1 MCMKNI
7 NKTLMAVVAASTLT
21 TTLVGATNAP
31 VALANN
37 NVGATNKV
45 VDNSWIG
52 INEHINLR
60 STRTNQTFYKNFDYF
75 KYSKILGDLAKGEH
89 FKYNFDGGS
98 LIEFLISQKTP
109 VGTRFTY
116 NLTTLNNQYNLGF
129 KDSEIR
135 HMEDVRLATRVTSA
149 YKAYYYNEKTK
160 GYDHTTGSTNDGV
173 KTLEDA
179 KKLRGP
185 NGEQPSF
192 ITEHT
197 VNGEVVFNIV
207 QELPQ
212 EIYVQYVDFWTDSNM
227 EIPKKDSNDYINFIK
242 VEISKGIPLSDIIST
257 YDAPPESRPEVKDYI
272 ITSEEYDEPFETEY
286 RDNPN
291 LDKGEERV
299 IREGVTGRI
308 RVTHKQPTVNGKPIG
323 DATSHSEYLVQ
334 TVNAIIECGTRV
346 PDYNEVR
353 ETRSEEPI
361 PFETEMIEDPNL
373 PAGEVRLIQEGI
385 NGVKEVITKQPM
397 LNGQP
402 DGQPEIIENVIT
414 PAVNEIYHTG
424 TGTSDK
430 VSTITEEVIPY
441 KTIYQQNKNLP
452 AGERNTIQEGKHGR
466 MKVETIQNTFNGNP
480 VGEPSVIKT
489 VIEDKIDEIIEIGSG
504 IADEVVITDT
514 FEIPFETRYVNN
526 DDLPKGEERV
536 VQNGEKGQRTVT
548 KVQPRFNGEDVGEP
562 TVSETITKEPVD
574 KIIEIGTGVSHE
586 EVSVTME
593 DIPYET
599 ERVEDPDLPKGE
611 EHVVRKGVTGII
623 RITTKQV
630 FKNGQPVGD
639 PTVSRDTL
647 MDPINEIIHIG
658 VKEDDKPSPGVNES
672 SSVVVE
678 KIPFETE
685 RRENPDLPEGEEH
698 VLREGVE
705 GEKEIITH
713 EKRIDGV
720 LQGDPSVEER
730 ITKKPVNRIIEVG
743 TKKPDI
749 EEEVPFEVEKREN
762 PELPEGTE
770 RVVREGKPGRKVNSK
785 VVEEPVKK
793 IVEVGTKK
801 LDVEEEIPFEVEKR
815 DNPNLPE
822 GEERVVQE
830 GKPGRKVNGKVVEEP
845 VNKIVEVGTKK
856 QIQDQNK
863 PDVKTGVSD
872 IATNPTLLTTLG
884 LTITGIL
891 SAIGI
896 KKRKDN

>member
-75 KYSKILGDLAKGEH
+75 KYSKVLGDLAKGEH

-98 LIEFLISQKTP
+98 LMELLISQKTP

-116 NLTTLNNQYNLGF
+116 NPTTLNNQYNLGF

-135 HMEDVRLATRVTSA
+135 HMEDVRLEKRATSA

-160 GYDHTTGSTNDGV
+160 GYDHITGSTTNDGV

-242 VEISKGIPLSDIIST
+242 VEMSKGIPLSDIIST
-257 YDAPPESRPEVKDYI
+257 YDASPESRPEVQDYI

-308 RVTHKQPTVNGKPIG
+308 RVTHKQPTVNGKPVG

-334 TVNAIIECGTRV
+334 TVNAIIERGTRV
-346 PDYNEVR
+346 PDYKEIQ
-353 ETRSEEPI
+353 ETRTEEPI
-361 PFETEMIEDPNL
+361 PYETEMVEDPNL
-373 PAGEVRLIQEGI
+373 PAGEVRLVQEG
-385 NGVKEVITKQPM
+385 VKGLKEIITKQPM
-397 LNGQP
+397 LNGHP

-489 VIEDKIDEIIEIGSG
+489 VIEDKIDKIIEIGSG

-548 KVQPRFNGEDVGEP
+548 KVQPRFNGENVGEP
-562 TVSETITKEPVD
+562 TISETITKEPVD
-574 KIIEIGTGVSHE
+574 EIIEVGTKRLDVE
-586 EVSVTME
+586 EE
-593 DIPYET
+593 
-599 ERVEDPDLPKGE
+599 
-611 EHVVRKGVTGII
+611 
-623 RITTKQV
+623 
-630 FKNGQPVGD
+630 
-639 PTVSRDTL
+639 
-647 MDPINEIIHIG
+647 
-658 VKEDDKPSPGVNES
+658 
-672 SSVVVE
+672 
-678 KIPFETE
+678 IPFETE
-685 RRENPDLPEGEEH
+685 RRENPDLPEGEERT
-698 VLREGVE
+698 VREGKPGRKINGKV
-705 GEKEIITH
+705 
-713 EKRIDGV
+713 
-720 LQGDPSVEER
+720 VEEPVSR
-730 ITKKPVNRIIEVG
+730 IVEVG
-743 TKKPDI
+743 TKKPDV
-749 EEEVPFEVEKREN
+749 EEEILFETERREN
-762 PELPEGTE
+762 PNLPEGEE
-770 RVVREGKPGRKVNSK
+770 RVVREGKPGRKINGK
-785 VVEEPVKK
+785 VVEEPVSR

-801 LDVEEEIPFEVEKR
+801 PDVEEEIPFEVEKR
-815 DNPNLPE
+815 DNPNLPD

-845 VNKIVEVGTKK
+845 VNKIIEVGTKK
-856 QIQDQNK
+856 PAQDQNK

-896 KKRKDN
+896 KKSKDN